1 MKFMLNPLMNIL
13 KSLKTLNNKIM
24 KTLNSKTMKAIFL
37 VSMSF
42 LSFLISC
49 DSQTNTNGKKVVFG
63 IHVVANVSEIPITI
77 IDTLKS
83 KGVQI
88 ESNQQQPVLGY
99 ISKADSMV
107 LQISLSEQNFKLV
120 KTIYLVDREQ
130 KHYALIGIRPIAV
143 IDISSIKKTKADENN
158 VEIYFNL
165 EGAKK
170 WADFTKQN
178 IGKTIAFT
186 IDSQIYSM
194 PIIQGEI
201 KHGIAMITGLKN
213 ETIAKNISEELN
225 FSIPR

>member
-1 MKFMLNPLMNIL
+1 
-13 KSLKTLNNKIM
+13 M
-24 KTLNSKTMKAIFL
+24 KTINSKTMKAIFL
-37 VSMSF
+37 MSVTF
-42 LSFLISC
+42 LFFLLSC
-49 DSQTNTNGKKVVFG
+49 DSQPKTNAQKVEFG
-63 IHVVANVSEIPITI
+63 IHVVANLSEIPAAI

-107 LQISLSEQNFKLV
+107 LQIDLSEQNIKLV
-120 KTIYLVDREQ
+120 QTIYMADKEQ
-130 KHYALIGIRPIAV
+130 KYYGLVGIRPNTVMDIA
-143 IDISSIKKTKADENN
+143 SIINTEANETN

-186 IDSQIYSM
+186 VDNQIYSM
-194 PIIQGEI
+194 PIIMGEI
-201 KHGIAMITGLKN
+201 KQGIAMITGLNN
-213 ETIAKNISEELN
+213 ESIAKNISESLN
-225 FSIPR
+225 ISIPK